1 MSWFTDQARYN
12 KLLNDLAQEEEF
24 EKQSKQLDQII
35 ELLKESHRKIEY
47 QADMIRRLLTMITKM
62 YNDGEINKDTFNK
75 LDDFLKPYY
84 DESNLA
90 QDY

>member
-1 MSWFTDQARYN
+1 MRISDIIK
-12 KLLNDLAQEEEF
+12 KLENQETYL
-24 EKQSKQLDQII
+24 SK
-35 ELLKESHRKIEY
+35 
-47 QADMIRRLLTMITKM
+47 LTSLITKM

-84 DESNLA
+84 DNSEVD